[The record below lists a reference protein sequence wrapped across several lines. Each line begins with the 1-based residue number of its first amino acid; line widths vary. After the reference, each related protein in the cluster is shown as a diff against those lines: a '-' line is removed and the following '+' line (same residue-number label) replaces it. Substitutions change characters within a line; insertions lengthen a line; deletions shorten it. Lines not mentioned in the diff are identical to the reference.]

1 MSNTNVRFI
10 SAGPAGLAVA
20 RACQAAGLDCDQIGA
35 KPQALTMARLIRA
48 DDPDLTAGVGFV
60 ASDRH
65 ASDFDSRAWRTH
77 LRGVFDR
84 MGWTPSD
91 RRPAVPEH
99 RPSASC
105 AEELSVSLAA
115 G

>member
-65 ASDFDSRAWRTH
+65 ASDFDSRAWQTY

-84 MGWTPSD
+84 KGWTPPD
-91 RRPAVPEH
+91 RHPAVLEH
-99 RPSASC
+99 RPDASR
-105 AEELSVSLAA
+105 AEALPFSLAA
-115 G
+115 E